1 MVISLTTDFG
11 DSDGYVGTMKG
22 VMAGI
27 APGVTTIDI
36 THAIEPQGVAE
47 AAYVLWTSLRY
58 FPPGSVHLAVV
69 DPGVGT
75 ARRAIASQTAW
86 GVLVGPDNGVFSFVW
101 AAAPSTLTVALE
113 NPAYRLGD
121 VSATFHGRDV
131 FAPAAAHIA
140 AGVALEAFGPAV
152 TDMVRLPLPS
162 VDEVAGG
169 VRGAVIAVDRF
180 GNAITSIGRLI
191 WDRTRLHLASA
202 FGQMLSGKTLS
213 ATFDADA
220 VTVVGGR
227 RALGPVR
234 RTYGEVGVGEPLALI
249 GSEGM
254 LEIAVNRG
262 HAARELG
269 LGVGDRVSLIC
280 GTLKGADHG

>member
-11 DSDGYVGTMKG
+11 DGDGYVGTMKG

-27 APGVTTIDI
+27 APGVSTIDI
-36 THAIEPQGVAE
+36 THAIEPQAVAQ

-58 FPPGSVHLAVV
+58 FSPGSVHLVVV
-69 DPGVGT
+69 DPGVGS
-75 ARRAIASQTAW
+75 ARRAIASLTDW
-86 GVLVGPDNGVFSFVW
+86 GVLVGPDNGVFTYVW
-101 AAAPSTLTVALE
+101 AAAPPMLTVTLE
-113 NPAYRLGD
+113 NPEYRLGD

-152 TDMVRLPLPS
+152 TDLVRLPLPS

-169 VRGAVIAVDRF
+169 VRGAVIAIDRF

-191 WDRTRLHLASA
+191 SDGPRLRLAPA
-202 FGQMLSGKTLS
+202 FGQVLS

-220 VTVVGGR
+220 VNVVGGG
-227 RALGPVR
+227 RAFGPVR
-234 RTYGEVGVGEPLALI
+234 RSYGEVGVGELLALI

-269 LGVGDRVSLIC
+269 LGVGDRVSLV
-280 GTLKGADHG
+280 GWTQKGADHG